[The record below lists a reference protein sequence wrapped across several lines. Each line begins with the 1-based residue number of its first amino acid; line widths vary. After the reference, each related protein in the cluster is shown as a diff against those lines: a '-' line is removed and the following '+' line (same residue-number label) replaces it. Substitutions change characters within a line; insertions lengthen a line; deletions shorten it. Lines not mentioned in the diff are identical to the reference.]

1 MEQQVSRESGGEPW
15 ETPVTAEEEGLE
27 HSRKRTAEER
37 PCEMKKE
44 NWETG
49 GSQVTEARA
58 ISVAAE
64 ARWQSDAL
72 VETKRW
78 HSG

>member
-1 MEQQVSRESGGEPW
+1 MENR
-15 ETPVTAEEEGLE
+15 AFYLLE
-27 HSRKRTAEER
+27 AGKLEER
-37 PCEMKKE
+37 PCEMTKD

-72 VETKRW
+72 VDTKRW